1 MPWRVASCGVFSWT
15 GSPSHRASYSSPGWI
30 PAITLIR
37 VDLPAPLSPT
47 RATTSPAWTS
57 KSTSVSAS
65 TAPNR
70 LVTPLSSR
78 SGRSGAAVVMLPSLL
93 DSVLCTSRLI
103 RSCANLRRLPVAVLD
118 HGALDLVSR
127 DRRHVERLRR
137 HVFLAVVHLV
147 RRVGRLLALGDRDS
161 PFRGRV
167 GQRPDRLVDVHVLV
181 TGEDP
186 LDPRDLGV
194 LTRARDRLR
203 VDARRLHR
211 RNRAT
216 GGSVVCRVDAD
227 EVALA
232 DRGDRLL
239 HLRLSLVR
247 RPVRCVVLLGDLEAR
262 LVDRRVRALLEQLGV

>member
-30 PAITLIR
+30 PAIALIR

-47 RATTSPAWTS
+47 RATPSPAWTS

-127 DRRHVERLRR
+127 DRRDGELERRD
-137 HVFLAVVHLV
+137 VGLAVVLLGAGV
-147 RRVGRLLALGDRDS
+147 RGLLALSEVDCPHSGL
-161 PFRGRV
+161 V
-167 GQRPDRLVDVHVLV
+167 GERLDRLVDRHVLLAS
-181 TGEDP
+181 EDP
-186 LDPRDLGV
+186 LDARDLGV
-194 LTRARDRLR
+194 LTRGRDRLR

-216 GGSVVCRVDAD
+216 SGSVVCRVDAD

-232 DRGDRLL
+232 HRGDRLL

-247 RPVRCVVLLGDLEAR
+247 RPVRRVVLLGDLEAA
-262 LVDRRVRALLEQLGV
+262 LVDHRVGALLEQLG